1 MEESK
6 KTLEEWFEEV
16 SSFKLPQYSEI
27 PNVDLYMEQVITYI
41 NSSLSVFSD
50 DPKKVLT
57 PFMVN
62 NYVKAGMIKMPK
74 KKKYDKEQIG
84 YLMAITLMK
93 QTLSMADMSL
103 LLDLDQYVT
112 ADKGRLYAF
121 YCSIEMNMLR
131 EQVKKT
137 KLHLASIS
145 SRYENEKKKDP
156 KKARENRDGSL
167 GLLGLRL
174 ATEAQ
179 ACKLL
184 SERILEE
191 IRSDFSQG
199 EAEVIK
205 EAKAKKEGE
214 KAPKKNPKPKKE
226 AKKKAKSGKKE
237 KSRKK

>member
-1 MEESK
+1 MEEKK

-27 PNVDLYMEQVITYI
+27 PAVDLYMEQVITYI
-41 NSSLSVFSD
+41 NNSLSVFSD

-137 KLHLASIS
+137 KLHLASIE
-145 SRYENEKKKDP
+145 SRYENEKKKNP
-156 KKARENRDGSL
+156 TKARENRDGSL
-167 GLLGLRL
+167 GLLALRL

-184 SERILEE
+184 SPGLQTPKRADPRGDSTRCREERKREDE
-191 IRSDFSQG
+191 AGQSQ
-199 EAEVIK
+199 
-205 EAKAKKEGE
+205 EG
-214 KAPKKNPKPKKE
+214 
-226 AKKKAKSGKKE
+226 
-237 KSRKK
+237 SRESS

>member
-1 MEESK
+1 MEEEK

-27 PNVDLYMEQVITYI
+27 PAVDLYMEQVITYI
-41 NSSLSVFSD
+41 NNSLSVFSD

-62 NYVKAGMIKMPK
+62 NYVKSGMIKMPK

-93 QTLSMADMSL
+93 QTLSMADMAL

-137 KLHLASIS
+137 KLHLASIE
-145 SRYENEKKKDP
+145 SRYENEKKKNP
-156 KKARENRDGSL
+156 TKARENRDGSL
-167 GLLGLRL
+167 GLVALRR

-191 IRSDFSQG
+191 IRADFNQS
-199 EAEVIK
+199 ENEKIK
-205 EAKAKKEGE
+205 EAKAKKESA
-214 KAPKKNPKPKKE
+214 KAP
-226 AKKKAKSGKKE
+226 AKKKKPKAKKAQKK
-237 KSRKK
+237 KK

>member
-1 MEESK
+1 MEDKETK
-6 KTLEEWFEEV
+6 NLQEWMEEV

-27 PNVDLYMEQVITYI
+27 PSVDLYMEQVITYI
-41 NSSLSVFSD
+41 NNSLSVFSD

-62 NYVKAGMIKMPK
+62 NYVKAGMIKMPN

-103 LLDLDQYVT
+103 LLDLDRYVT

-137 KLHLASIS
+137 KAHLESIN
-145 SRYENEKKKDP
+145 SRYARTKDADL
-156 KKARENRDGSL
+156 KKAREDYEASL
-167 GLLGLRL
+167 GLLALRL

-184 SERILEE
+184 SERIIEE
-191 IRSDFSQG
+191 IRKDVDDDKGQVKAVPAKKSV
-199 EAEVIK
+199 E
-205 EAKAKKEGE
+205 KAKKEDKKPE
-214 KAPKKNPKPKKE
+214 KKKQAPKT
-226 AKKKAKSGKKE
+226 KKK
-237 KSRKK
+237 

>member
-1 MEESK
+1 MEETK

-27 PNVDLYMEQVITYI
+27 PAVDLYMEQVITYI
-41 NSSLSVFSD
+41 NNALSVFSD

-137 KLHLASIS
+137 KLHLTSIEN
-145 SRYENEKKKDP
+145 RYENEKKKNP
-156 KKARENRDGSL
+156 AKARENRDGSL
-167 GLLGLRL
+167 GLLALRL

-191 IRSDFSQG
+191 IRIDVEKNES
-199 EAEVIK
+199 EKIK
-205 EAKAKKEGE
+205 KAKAKAEAM
-214 KAPKKNPKPKKE
+214 KASE
-226 AKKKAKSGKKE
+226 KKAKKSDSKKQE
-237 KSRKK
+237 NKKK